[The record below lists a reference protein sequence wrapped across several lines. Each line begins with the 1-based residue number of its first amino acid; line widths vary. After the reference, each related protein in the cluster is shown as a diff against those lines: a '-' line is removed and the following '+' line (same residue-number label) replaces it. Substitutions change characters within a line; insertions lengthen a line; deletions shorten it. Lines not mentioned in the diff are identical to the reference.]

1 MTTAAIPGRR
11 DRPAARPVPWTRVT
25 WVTWRQYRAT
35 LVGVAALLVVIAAY
49 LAFMGW
55 EIHRAYSA
63 YSAYSA
69 CLPASL
75 RDLSMWQAGVSLA
88 VTPACGAR
96 ESAFMSFYGSGQG
109 PVGASGLNAQTVPF
123 LLLAVPVLV
132 GAFVGGPVLARELES
147 GTFRFAWTQGAG
159 RVRLA
164 IARLVPL
171 AVVLTA
177 AAYGLSALFSWYIGP
192 FLQAGVTGRYP
203 MQLFGT
209 MGTDFAAW
217 TLFSFTLTAFA
228 GVLLRRTV
236 PAMAVSIVALTT
248 ADVVTLMALR
258 QHYLTPLT
266 VTGTQPA
273 GAGTWVVGS
282 WFTTAG
288 GVPVSQ
294 NTVLA
299 GFTHFQYDPYSSQT
313 VAALASH
320 HYLQWWSYQPASR
333 WWQFQLTEG
342 GWLLAASLLL
352 IAATVLLIRRR
363 PA

>member
-1 MTTAAIPGRR
+1 MTAAVIPGRR
-11 DRPAARPVPWTRVT
+11 ERAAARPVPWTRLA
-25 WVTWRQYRAT
+25 WVTWRQQR
-35 LVGVAALLVVIAAY
+35 AALAGAGALLAVIAAY
-49 LAFMGW
+49 LAYMGW
-55 EIHRAYSA
+55 EIHRAYDSFNA
-63 YSAYSA
+63 CSPASHRGVTLGGRPIAASA
-69 CLPASL
+69 CGELQ
-75 RDLSMWQAGVSLA
+75 R
-88 VTPACGAR
+88 
-96 ESAFMSFYGSGQG
+96 AFMSFYGTGQG
-109 PVGASGLNAQTVPF
+109 PVGASGINAQTVPF

-164 IARLVPL
+164 VARLVPL
-171 AVVLTA
+171 AVVVTA
-177 AAYGLSALFSWYIGP
+177 AAYGLSALLSWYIGP
-192 FLQAGVTGRYP
+192 FVQSGVTGKFP

-236 PAMAVSIVALTT
+236 PAIAASIVVLTT
-248 ADVVTLMALR
+248 ADVVTMMALR
-258 QHYLTPLT
+258 QHYMTPLT
-266 VTGTQPA
+266 VTGTEPA
-273 GAGTWVVGS
+273 GIGDWVVGN
-282 WFTTAG
+282 WFTTTS
-288 GVPVSQ
+288 GVPVNQ
-294 NTVLA
+294 NAVFA
-299 GFTHFQYDPYSSQT
+299 PFAQFQYNPYSSQT
-313 VAALASH
+313 VADLASH

-333 WWQFQLTEG
+333 WWEFQLTEG

>member
-1 MTTAAIPGRR
+1 MTAAAIPGRR
-11 DRPAARPVPWTRVT
+11 ERAAARPVPWTRLT
-25 WVTWRQYRAT
+25 WVTWRQHRAA
-35 LVGVAALLVVIAAY
+35 LVGAVALLGAIAAY
-49 LAFMGW
+49 LAYMGW
-55 EIHRAYSA
+55 EIHRAYDSFN
-63 YSAYSA
+63 A
-69 CLPASL
+69 CRPAAQRGQPLGGL
-75 RDLSMWQAGVSLA
+75 RLEA
-88 VTPACGAR
+88 TPACGALGR
-96 ESAFMSFYGSGQG
+96 AFFSFYGGGQG
-109 PVGASGLNAQTVPF
+109 SVLTSGLNAQTVPF

-164 IARLVPL
+164 AARLVPL

-192 FLQAGVTGRYP
+192 LVQAGITGKYP

-217 TLFSFTLTAFA
+217 TLFSFAVAGFA
-228 GVLLRRTV
+228 GVLLRRAV
-236 PAMAVSIVALTT
+236 PAMAASIVVLTA
-248 ADVVTLMALR
+248 ADVVTMMALR
-258 QHYLTPLT
+258 QHYATPVV
-266 VTGTQPA
+266 VTGNEPA
-273 GAGTWVVGS
+273 GIGNLVVGN
-282 WFTTAG
+282 WFTTTSGA
-288 GVPVSQ
+288 PVSQ
-294 NTVLA
+294 ATVNNAFARLPFGVSPSTAMLA
-299 GFTHFQYDPYSSQT
+299 K
-313 VAALASH
+313 H

-342 GWLLAASLLL
+342 GWLLAASLLV

>member
-1 MTTAAIPGRR
+1 MTAAAIPGRR
-11 DRPAARPVPWTRVT
+11 EGAAARPVPWTRLA
-25 WVTWRQYRAT
+25 WVTWRQHRAA
-35 LVGVAALLVVIAAY
+35 LVGAAALLGAIGAY
-49 LAFMGW
+49 LAYTGW
-55 EIHRAYSA
+55 EIHRAYDAYTACTSA
-63 YSAYSA
+63 
-69 CLPASL
+69 
-75 RDLSMWQAGVSLA
+75 SMRVQPLGGQ
-88 VTPACGAR
+88 VTTGAR
-96 ESAFMSFYGSGQG
+96 ACRPAVRAFFSFYGSGQG
-109 PVGASGLNAQTVPF
+109 SVLASGMNAQTVPF

-164 IARLVPL
+164 AARLVPL
-171 AVVLTA
+171 AAVLTA

-192 FLQAGVTGRYP
+192 FVQAGFTGKYP

-217 TLFSFTLTAFA
+217 TLFSFALTAFA

-236 PAMAVSIVALTT
+236 PAMAVSIVVLTVL
-248 ADVVTLMALR
+248 DFVTMMALR
-258 QHYLTPLT
+258 QHYAAPVV
-266 VTGTQPA
+266 VTGNGPTGHGDLVLA
-273 GAGTWVVGS
+273 N
-282 WFTTAG
+282 WFTTTR

-294 NTVLA
+294 DTVLNA
-299 GFTHFQYDPYSSQT
+299 FSRLPFGVTPS
-313 VAALASH
+313 AAMLAQH
-320 HYLQWWSYQPASR
+320 HWLQWWSYDPASH

-342 GWLLAASLLL
+342 GWLLAGSILL

>member
-1 MTTAAIPGRR
+1 
-11 DRPAARPVPWTRVT
+11 VPWTRLA
-25 WVTWRQYRAT
+25 WVTWRQHR
-35 LVGVAALLVVIAAY
+35 AALAGAGALLGLIAAY
-49 LAFMGW
+49 LAYMGW
-55 EIHRAYSA
+55 HIHRAYDSFNA
-63 YSAYSA
+63 CSPASHRGVALGGRPIAASA
-69 CLPASL
+69 CGELE
-75 RDLSMWQAGVSLA
+75 R
-88 VTPACGAR
+88 
-96 ESAFMSFYGSGQG
+96 AFMSFYGTGRGS
-109 PVGASGLNAQTVPF
+109 VGASGINAQTVPF

-164 IARLVPL
+164 AARLVPL

-192 FLQAGVTGRYP
+192 FVQAGVTGTFP

-217 TLFSFTLTAFA
+217 TLFSFALTAFA

-236 PAMAVSIVALTT
+236 TAMAASIVVLTT

-258 QHYLTPLT
+258 QHYMTPLT

-273 GAGTWVVGS
+273 GIGDWVVGN
-282 WFTTAG
+282 WFTTTG
-288 GVPVSQ
+288 GVPVNQ
-294 NTVLA
+294 ATVFSALGRLPFGVSPSPAMLA
-299 GFTHFQYDPYSSQT
+299 E
-313 VAALASH
+313 H

>member
-1 MTTAAIPGRR
+1 MTATAIPGRR
-11 DRPAARPVPWTRVT
+11 AGAAVRPVPWTRLA
-25 WVTWRQYRAT
+25 WVTWRQYRAA
-35 LVGVAALLVVIAAY
+35 LAGAVALLVVIAAY
-49 LAFMGW
+49 LAYMGW
-55 EIHRAYSA
+55 EIHRAYDSFT
-63 YSAYSA
+63 A

-75 RDLSMWQAGVSLA
+75 RGVPWAGA
-88 VTPACGAR
+88 AACGPLER
-96 ESAFMSFYGSGQG
+96 AFMSFYGTGRGSVLSSGI
-109 PVGASGLNAQTVPF
+109 NAQVVPF

-164 IARLVPL
+164 AARLVPL

-192 FLQAGVTGRYP
+192 FVQSGFTGRFP

-217 TLFSFTLTAFA
+217 TLFSFALAAFA

-236 PAMAVSIVALTT
+236 TAMAVSLVDLTT
-248 ADVVTLMALR
+248 ADVATMLSLR
-258 QHYLTPLT
+258 QHEVAAVV
-266 VTGTQPA
+266 VTGAQPA
-273 GAGTWVVGS
+273 GPGSWVVGN
-282 WFTTAG
+282 WFTTTSG
-288 GVPVSQ
+288 MPVSQ
-294 NTVLA
+294 GTVSAAFARLPFGETPTTSMLA
-299 GFTHFQYDPYSSQT
+299 G
-313 VAALASH
+313 H
-320 HYLQWWSYQPASR
+320 HWLQWWSYQPASR
-333 WWQFQLTEG
+333 WWEFQLIES
-342 GWLLAASLLL
+342 GWLLAASVLL

>member
-1 MTTAAIPGRR
+1 MTVAAIPGRR
-11 DRPAARPVPWTRVT
+11 ERVAARPVPWTRLA
-25 WVTWRQYRAT
+25 WVAWRQHR
-35 LVGVAALLVVIAAY
+35 AALAGAVALLGTIAVY
-49 LAFMGW
+49 LAYMGW
-55 EIHRAYSA
+55 EIHHAYNA
-63 YSAYSA
+63 FNA
-69 CLPASL
+69 CEPASL
-75 RDLSMWQAGVSLA
+75 RGESLGSQGGIQLAGA
-88 VTPACGAR
+88 PACFPLQR
-96 ESAFMSFYGSGQG
+96 AFMSFYGTQQG
-109 PVGASGLNAQTVPF
+109 PVGASGISAQTVPF

-164 IARLVPL
+164 VARLVPL
-171 AVVLTA
+171 AAVLTT
-177 AAYGLSALFSWYIGP
+177 AAYGLSALFSWYISP
-192 FLQAGVTGRYP
+192 FVQSGVTGKFP

-236 PAMAVSIVALTT
+236 PAMAASIVVLTT
-248 ADVVTLMALR
+248 ADVVTMMALR
-258 QHYLTPLT
+258 QHYMTPLT
-266 VTGTQPA
+266 GTGTEPA
-273 GAGTWVVGS
+273 GIGTWVVGN
-282 WFTTAG
+282 WFTTTG

-294 NTVLA
+294 NAVFGT
-299 GFTHFQYDPYSSQT
+299 FTQFLYNPYSSQT
-313 VAALASH
+313 VADLASH
-320 HYLQWWSYQPASR
+320 HYLLWWSYQPASR

-352 IAATVLLIRRR
+352 VAATVLLIRRR

>member
-1 MTTAAIPGRR
+1 MTAAAIPSRR
-11 DRPAARPVPWTRVT
+11 ERAAARPVPWTRLT
-25 WVTWRQYRAT
+25 WVAWRQHR
-35 LVGVAALLVVIAAY
+35 AALAGAGALLGVIAAY
-49 LAFMGW
+49 LAYMGW
-55 EIHRAYSA
+55 EIHRAYDSFN
-63 YSAYSA
+63 A

-75 RDLSMWQAGVSLA
+75 RGLPMRQAGGPPA
-88 VTPACGAR
+88 VTPACGALDR
-96 ESAFMSFYGSGQG
+96 AFMSFYGTGRGSVLSSGI
-109 PVGASGLNAQTVPF
+109 NAQVVPF

-164 IARLVPL
+164 AARLVPL

-177 AAYGLSALFSWYIGP
+177 AAYGLSALLSWYIGP
-192 FLQAGVTGRYP
+192 FVQAGVTGRYP

-217 TLFSFTLTAFA
+217 TLFSFAVAAFA

-236 PAMAVSIVALTT
+236 PAMAASIVVLTT
-248 ADVVTLMALR
+248 ADVVTMMALR
-258 QHYLTPLT
+258 QHYATPVV
-266 VTGTQPA
+266 VTGNEPA
-273 GAGTWVVGS
+273 GIGNLVVGN
-282 WFTTAG
+282 WFTTTG
-288 GVPVSQ
+288 GVPVNQ
-294 NTVLA
+294 ATVFNDLGRLPFGVTPSTAMLA
-299 GFTHFQYDPYSSQT
+299 
-313 VAALASH
+313 AH

>member
-1 MTTAAIPGRR
+1 MTAAAIPGRR
-11 DRPAARPVPWTRVT
+11 ERAAARPVPWTRLA
-25 WVTWRQYRAT
+25 WVTWRQHR
-35 LVGVAALLVVIAAY
+35 AALAGAGAFLAVIAAY
-49 LAFMGW
+49 LAYMGW
-55 EIHRAYSA
+55 EIHRAYDSFN
-63 YSAYSA
+63 A

-75 RDLSMWQAGVSLA
+75 HGVPPLGGRLAG
-88 VTPACGAR
+88 TPACGALER
-96 ESAFMSFYGSGQG
+96 AFMSFYGTGRGS
-109 PVGASGLNAQTVPF
+109 VGASGINAQTVPF

-164 IARLVPL
+164 AARLVPL

-177 AAYGLSALFSWYIGP
+177 AAYGLSALFSWYIGS
-192 FLQAGVTGRYP
+192 FVQAGVTGKYP
-203 MQLFGT
+203 MQLFGN

-217 TLFSFTLTAFA
+217 TLFSFALTAFA

-236 PAMAVSIVALTT
+236 PAMAASIVVLTPL
-248 ADVVTLMALR
+248 DFVTIMALR
-258 QHYLTPLT
+258 QHYAAPVV
-266 VTGTQPA
+266 VTGDGPT
-273 GAGTWVVGS
+273 GHSNLVLS
-282 WFTTAG
+282 NWFTTTS

-294 NTVLA
+294 DTVLNA
-299 GFTHFQYDPYSSQT
+299 FARLPFGVTPST
-313 VAALASH
+313 AMLADH
-320 HYLQWWSYQPASR
+320 HWLQWWSYQPASR

-352 IAATVLLIRRR
+352 IAGTVLLIRRR

>member
-11 DRPAARPVPWTRVT
+11 ERPAARPVPWTRLA
-25 WVTWRQYRAT
+25 WVTWRQHR
-35 LVGVAALLVVIAAY
+35 AALTGTGAFLAVIAAY
-49 LAFMGW
+49 LVYMGW
-55 EIHRAYSA
+55 EIHRAYDA
-63 YSAYSA
+63 RNA

-75 RDLSMWQAGVSLA
+75 RVQSQPGLLVTA
-88 VTPACGAR
+88 VCGPLQR
-96 ESAFMSFYGSGQG
+96 AFMSFYGTQRGS
-109 PVGASGLNAQTVPF
+109 VGASGLNAQTVPF

-132 GAFVGGPVLARELES
+132 GAFVGGSALARELES

-164 IARLVPL
+164 VARLVPL
-171 AVVLTA
+171 AVLVTA

-192 FLQAGVTGRYP
+192 FVQSGVTGRFP

-236 PAMAVSIVALTT
+236 PAIAASIVVLTT
-248 ADVVTLMALR
+248 ADVVTMMALR
-258 QHYLTPLT
+258 QHWAAPVV
-266 VTGTQPA
+266 VTGAQPA
-273 GAGTWVVGS
+273 GLGDWVLGN
-282 WFTTAG
+282 WFTTTSGGPVDQATVFG
-288 GVPVSQ
+288 ALGQLPFGVPS
-294 NTVLA
+294 TATLA
-299 GFTHFQYDPYSSQT
+299 KLH
-313 VAALASH
+313 V
-320 HYLQWWSYQPASR
+320 LQWWSYQPASR
-333 WWQFQLTEG
+333 WWQFQLTES

>member
-1 MTTAAIPGRR
+1 VTAAAAVPGRR
-11 DRPAARPVPWTRVT
+11 EGAAVRPVPWTRLA
-25 WVTWRQYRAT
+25 WVTWRQYRAA
-35 LVGVAALLVVIAAY
+35 LAGAAALLAVIAAY
-49 LAFMGW
+49 LAYTGW
-55 EIHRAYSA
+55 EIHRAYDSFD
-63 YSAYSA
+63 A

-75 RDLSMWQAGVSLA
+75 RGAPWAGTVA
-88 VTPACGAR
+88 TTPACGAL
-96 ESAFMSFYGSGQG
+96 EHAFMSFYGVGQG
-109 PVGASGLNAQTVPF
+109 SVLASGMNAQTVPF
-123 LLLAVPVLV
+123 LLLAVPVLL

-164 IARLVPL
+164 AARLVPL
-171 AVVLTA
+171 AAVLTA

-192 FLQAGVTGRYP
+192 FVQSGVTGRYP

-217 TLFSFTLTAFA
+217 TLFSFALTAFA

-236 PAMAVSIVALTT
+236 PAMAASVVVLTT
-248 ADVVTLMALR
+248 ADTVTMMALR
-258 QHYLTPLT
+258 QHYATPVV
-266 VTGTQPA
+266 VTGSEPA
-273 GAGTWVVGS
+273 GTGNLVTGN

-294 NTVLA
+294 DTVL
-299 GFTHFQYDPYSSQT
+299 H
-313 VAALASH
+313 ALGQLPFGVSPSTAMLARH

-333 WWQFQLTEG
+333 WWEFQLTEG

-352 IAATVLLIRRR
+352 IAASVLLIRRR